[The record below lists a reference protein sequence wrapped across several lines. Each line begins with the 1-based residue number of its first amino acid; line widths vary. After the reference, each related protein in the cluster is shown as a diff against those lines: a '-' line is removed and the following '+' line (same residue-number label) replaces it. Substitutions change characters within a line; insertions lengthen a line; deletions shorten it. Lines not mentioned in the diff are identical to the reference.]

1 MRFVVHVAVGDCQAA
16 RASIEEIADEA
27 RSVAGER
34 LRAALVRDANRH
46 RHAALDDA
54 ALSAIGDEVAACVRE
69 GLADREGR
77 TWTVL
82 TGNGRADRRPG
93 HYATMTRASAPLAYV
108 EAVSD
113 AKVAETEEFL
123 SNLLSGPASDR
134 TAA

>member
-1 MRFVVHVAVGDCQAA
+1 MQFVAHIGIGDQRIAS
-16 RASIEEIADEA
+16 ASIDEIGDEA
-27 RSVAGER
+27 PPIAGER
-34 LRAALVRDANRH
+34 LRAALVRDADRH
-46 RHAALDDA
+46 RHAGLDDA
-54 ALSAIGDEVAACVRE
+54 TLAAIADEAATCVRE

-77 TWTVL
+77 AWTVL
-82 TGNGRADRRPG
+82 AKNGSADRSPG

-123 SNLLSGPASDR
+123 SNLLSGPTSDR